1 MSNCCIHLTNLEL
14 IEGNKLLAT
23 LSNGNTIITDEIEIT
38 NAVDSNE
45 IEEGNIVQQGSNYI
59 LRFRKEDNSLIDVNV
74 NVLKDIYLAG
84 NMLTFTGNT
93 INVNPAQTVGV
104 GTTLLSTANT
114 YRFKSLDSDL
124 PINIVDNGETITLS
138 LIEPEVVNIVNN
150 NTNHNLNNGKSIV
163 TINSGLTGVVLNLPN
178 PALQRYDDEITIYA
192 IGSGSNPT
200 IQFNLLTS
208 GTNTMINATS
218 APFLYSTTTNTLTLN
233 MFNWYTIKKFNGNT
247 YIIKRN

>member
-23 LSNGNTIITDEIEIT
+23 LSNGNTITTDEIEIT
-38 NAVDSNE
+38 NAVEGNE
-45 IEEGNIVQQGSNYI
+45 IEEGSVVQQGSNYI
-59 LRFRKEDNSLIDVNV
+59 LRFRKEDNTLIDVNV

-114 YRFKSLDSDL
+114 FRFKSIDSDL

-150 NTNHNLNNGKSIV
+150 NTNHTLNNGKSIV

-192 IGSGSNPT
+192 IGSNSSPT

-208 GTNTMINATS
+208 GTNVMINATS
-218 APFLYSTTTNTLTLN
+218 APFLYSTTTNTLQLN

>member
-14 IEGNKLLAT
+14 IEGNRFLAT
-23 LSNGNTIITDEIEIT
+23 LSNGNTITTNEIVIT
-38 NAVDSNE
+38 NAVEGNE
-45 IEEGNIVQQGSNYI
+45 IEEGSVVQEGSNYI
-59 LRFRKEDNSLIDVNV
+59 LRFRKEDNSLINVNV
-74 NVLKDIYLAG
+74 NLLKDIYLPG

-93 INVNPAQTVGV
+93 INVNPASTVGT
-104 GTTLLSTANT
+104 GTTLLSTAST

-124 PINIVDNGETITLS
+124 PINIVDDGETITLS
-138 LIEPEVVNIVNN
+138 LEEPEIVNIVNN
-150 NTNHNLNNGKSIV
+150 NTNHTLNNGKSIV
-163 TINSGLTGVVLNLPN
+163 TINSGLTGIVLNLPN

-192 IGSGSNPT
+192 IGGSINPT

-208 GTNTMINATS
+208 GNAVIINATS
-218 APFLYSTTTNTLTLN
+218 APFLYSTTTNTLTLG